1 MPCRSYDTDWFEEQR
16 SYATREARLL
26 KAEADKLARIA
37 CNAMSELEKFDPELS
52 VIKDME
58 ARKWWTAHK
67 KADALRKAKEAE
79 EKAKKDA
86 EEKLRKEAIAKLTPE
101 EIAAYGLK
109 VTKAGRGRKK

>member
-16 SYATREARLL
+16 SYASRESRLL

-37 CNAMSELEKFDPELS
+37 CNAMSELEKLDPELS
-52 VIKDME
+52 MIKDIE

-101 EIAAYGLK
+101 EIEAYGLK
-109 VTKAGRGRKK
+109 PKKVRGRKK